1 MEKFSLNSDNSPQTY
16 GIGIKELWEVTP
28 ENSKPGSI
36 MHTTGW
42 P

>member
-1 MEKFSLNSDNSPQTY
+1 M
-16 GIGIKELWEVTP
+16 EVTP

-42 P
+42 PLDNETYGGSFIISFR